1 MNAAVGT
8 PSAETERAPGL
19 PGEIA
24 LIDAAAIRAIAHP
37 RVAVAAIT
45 AALRD
50 ELDPEADPPRVSS
63 PLPAGEFLLLPAH
76 SRTHAG
82 LKALTVAPRNPAA
95 GAPKIQG
102 WYLLFDGGDLRPVA
116 VLDGAALTLVRTPAV
131 TAVAVRA
138 LLGGDE
144 ASPSIALLTVIGTGP
159 QAEAHVRTLA
169 AVVPVRQ
176 VAVLGR
182 RSDAAA
188 ALARSLS
195 DTVPAR
201 VATEADLRAS
211 DVVITATS
219 SSTPVIS
226 LDDVRDDAVV
236 AAVGAHGL
244 EHREIDATLVR
255 GADVFVEGRASALR
269 ENGNVVRAR
278 PVDEWESGVQ
288 SLTTLAEL
296 VRAGVERRGGHPALY
311 TGVGMA
317 WEDLV
322 MAERIVAERRGT
334 AQAMAAGESGS

>member
-1 MNAAVGT
+1 MNAVVGT
-8 PSAETERAPGL
+8 SSAETGESPGL
-19 PGEIA
+19 PGDIA
-24 LIDAAAIRAIAHP
+24 FIDAAAIREIAHP

-50 ELDPEADPPRVSS
+50 GLDPEADQPRLSS
-63 PLPAGEFLLLPAH
+63 PLPVGEFLLLPAH

-82 LKALTVAPRNPAA
+82 LKTLTVAPHNPAA

-102 WYLLFDGGDLRPVA
+102 WYLLFDGSDLRPVA
-116 VLDGAALTLVRTPAV
+116 VLEGAALTLVRTPAV
-131 TAVAVRA
+131 TAVAIRG
-138 LLGGDE
+138 LLGGE
-144 ASPSIALLTVIGTGP
+144 QASPSIALLTVIGTGP

-169 AVVPVRQ
+169 AVVPVQQ

-188 ALARSLS
+188 ALAARLS

-201 VATEADLRAS
+201 VATDADLRAS

-219 SSTPVIS
+219 SSTPVLG
-226 LDDVRDDAVV
+226 LDDIGADAIV

-244 EHREIDATLVR
+244 DHREIDATLVR
-255 GADVFVEGRASALR
+255 AADVIVEGRASALR
-269 ENGNVVRAR
+269 ENGNLMQAR

-296 VRAGVERRGGHPALY
+296 VRSRPERLGGRPALY

-322 MAERIVAERRGT
+322 MAERIVAERRRT
-334 AQAMAAGESGS
+334 PHVTVAGESGS